1 VPQRDYFTDKNGKP
15 LTGRAREKAAEQ
27 RAWAILKIEGDRQAK
42 EGTAAYDGEYGAGK
56 LTKHQRR
63 SQEKH
68 IPLVPQDR
76 STWGKIKRNLF

>member
-1 VPQRDYFTDKNGKP
+1 MGRDDLVDKNGKS

-27 RAWAILKIEGDRQAK
+27 RSQEILRRVGGQQAK
-42 EGTAAYDGEYGAGK
+42 KGEAQYDGEYGAGK
-56 LTKHQRR
+56 LTKHQRK

-68 IPLVPQDR
+68 IPFVKQDR